1 MKSGGAKNEKSTI
14 HSLRRL
20 HVQTPQQIGDLQTFA
35 NHRYTQQGLRNG
47 ALLQGLRRKVVFRCY
62 ANNIAFV
69 RACVAPKSTHKKVG
83 VSRPFC
89 EFRNVIT
96 LSYNKQVNCSLTAC
110 IACETRR
117 TTIILYL
124 SIRISYIFNDCN
136 IAIKLYSPRRIFRD

>member
-47 ALLQGLRRKVVFRCY
+47 ALLQGLRRKVVFRFD

-69 RACVAPKSTHKKVG
+69 RACVVPKSTHKKGRVF
-83 VSRPFC
+83 PTF
-89 EFRNVIT
+89 F
-96 LSYNKQVNCSLTAC
+96 VNL
-110 IACETRR
+110 EM
-117 TTIILYL
+117 
-124 SIRISYIFNDCN
+124 
-136 IAIKLYSPRRIFRD
+136 